1 MEYKLGNNIK
11 MDEYLNAI
19 YYGIAKQICQE
30 LLKKQMITQE
40 EFYKIDDLNRVSFH
54 QSFLIE
60 NLEK

>member
-1 MEYKLGNNIK
+1 MEYKLGNNIE

-19 YYGIAKQICQE
+19 YYGIAKQMCQE

-54 QSFLIE
+54 QSFLVE